1 MKKSHLKQIVKEEIH
16 SVLNE
21 NEEKTF
27 DTLKNQAKTVKDFK
41 DLYGRWRGKDGFSLT
56 FRNGQRKIEFSP
68 SGWKDRVSVTYDYEG
83 NMGGSMLSMKNAHKL
98 VNNISKIK

>member
-1 MKKSHLKQIVKEEIH
+1 MKKSQLKQIVKEEIH

-27 DTLKNQAKTVKDFK
+27 DTLKNQAKTVKGFK

-68 SGWKDRVSVTYDYEG
+68 SGWKDRVSVTYDYE
-83 NMGGSMLSMKNAHKL
+83 
-98 VNNISKIK
+98 